1 MGTKVNIMDMQV
13 DLLTKETLKQEM
25 QNFLENETVNV
36 VHVISLD
43 YMDAYDKNEQVRES
57 LAHADLVLPG
67 EKAILTRHHVDVLET
82 GGMAVDYH
90 AVLELLSLV
99 NENNRTIYLVLRS
112 EKEAKMVYRFL
123 SEYIDRDQIVGVYAA
138 DGEVAEE
145 SLINDIIKLSEL
157 DEADHQMEM
166 ERIDL
171 YKLAENCVQMMQV
184 TAEKQG
190 IRLTLQ
196 GESTMAMAN
205 KGLMDEVFYNLCSNA
220 IRYNKP
226 GGSVT
231 VTVGTK
237 DERPFLSVAD
247 TGIGIPKECQERVF
261 ERFYRVDKSRSKS
274 TGGTGLGLAIVKH
287 IVAQHNAALHLDS
300 ELDEGTTIEIVF

>member
-36 VHVISLD
+36 AHVISLD

-145 SLINDIIKLSEL
+145 SLINDINMKLPDIVLLS
-157 DEADHQMEM
+157 M
-166 ERIDL
+166 
-171 YKLAENCVQMMQV
+171 
-184 TAEKQG
+184 
-190 IRLTLQ
+190 
-196 GESTMAMAN
+196 ESTEQEEWLENNRAKVN
-205 KGLMDEVFYNLCSNA
+205 TKLCVVL
-220 IRYNKP
+220 
-226 GGSVT
+226 GSVMPLLFR
-231 VTVGTK
+231 
-237 DERPFLSVAD
+237 ENVAV
-247 TGIGIPKECQERVF
+247 PKWL
-261 ERFYRVDKSRSKS
+261 KK
-274 TGGTGLGLAIVKH
+274 
-287 IVAQHNAALHLDS
+287 LHLGSVYRWFLVMPYSHSLRRRIFHRKMD
-300 ELDEGTTIEIVF
+300 DYNTKKKFRR

>member
-36 VHVISLD
+36 AHVISLD
-43 YMDAYDKNEQVRES
+43 YMDAYDKNELVRES

-90 AVLELLSLV
+90 AELELLSLA

-123 SEYIDRDQIVGVYAA
+123 SEYIDRDQIVGIYVA

-145 SLINDIIKLSEL
+145 SLINDINMKLPDIVL
-157 DEADHQMEM
+157 
-166 ERIDL
+166 
-171 YKLAENCVQMMQV
+171 
-184 TAEKQG
+184 
-190 IRLTLQ
+190 
-196 GESTMAMAN
+196 
-205 KGLMDEVFYNLCSNA
+205 
-220 IRYNKP
+220 
-226 GGSVT
+226 
-231 VTVGTK
+231 
-237 DERPFLSVAD
+237 
-247 TGIGIPKECQERVF
+247 
-261 ERFYRVDKSRSKS
+261 FYRWRAQSRRS
-274 TGGTGLGLAIVKH
+274 GLRITVRR
-287 IVAQHNAALHLDS
+287 
-300 ELDEGTTIEIVF
+300 

>member
-36 VHVISLD
+36 AHVISLD
-43 YMDAYDKNEQVRES
+43 YMDAYDKNELVRES

-90 AVLELLSLV
+90 AELELLSLA

-123 SEYIDRDQIVGVYAA
+123 SEYIDRDQIVGIYVA

-145 SLINDIIKLSEL
+145 SLINDINMKLPDIVLLS
-157 DEADHQMEM
+157 M
-166 ERIDL
+166 
-171 YKLAENCVQMMQV
+171 
-184 TAEKQG
+184 
-190 IRLTLQ
+190 
-196 GESTMAMAN
+196 ESTEQEEW
-205 KGLMDEVFYNLCSNA
+205 L
-220 IRYNKP
+220 
-226 GGSVT
+226 GSVMPLLFREN
-231 VTVGTK
+231 VPV
-237 DERPFLSVAD
+237 
-247 TGIGIPKECQERVF
+247 PKWL
-261 ERFYRVDKSRSKS
+261 KK
-274 TGGTGLGLAIVKH
+274 
-287 IVAQHNAALHLDS
+287 LHLGGVYRWFLVMPYSHSLRRRIFHRKMD
-300 ELDEGTTIEIVF
+300 DYNTKKKFRR

>member
-36 VHVISLD
+36 AHVISLD
-43 YMDAYDKNEQVRES
+43 YMDAYDKNELVRES

-90 AVLELLSLV
+90 AELELLSLA

-123 SEYIDRDQIVGVYAA
+123 SEYIDRDQIVGIYVA

-145 SLINDIIKLSEL
+145 SLINDINMKLPDIVLLS
-157 DEADHQMEM
+157 M
-166 ERIDL
+166 
-171 YKLAENCVQMMQV
+171 
-184 TAEKQG
+184 
-190 IRLTLQ
+190 
-196 GESTMAMAN
+196 ESTEQEEWLENNRAKVNTKLCVVIGSVMPLLFREN
-205 KGLMDEVFYNLCSNA
+205 VPVPKWLKNYIWEVFTAGFLVMPYSHSLRRRIFHRKMDDYN
-220 IRYNKP
+220 
-226 GGSVT
+226 
-231 VTVGTK
+231 TK
-237 DERPFLSVAD
+237 KKFR
-247 TGIGIPKECQERVF
+247 R
-261 ERFYRVDKSRSKS
+261 
-274 TGGTGLGLAIVKH
+274 
-287 IVAQHNAALHLDS
+287 
-300 ELDEGTTIEIVF
+300 

>member
-145 SLINDIIKLSEL
+145 SLINDINMKLPDIVLLS
-157 DEADHQMEM
+157 M
-166 ERIDL
+166 
-171 YKLAENCVQMMQV
+171 
-184 TAEKQG
+184 
-190 IRLTLQ
+190 
-196 GESTMAMAN
+196 ESTEQEEWLENNRAKVNTKLCVVIGSVMPLLFREN
-205 KGLMDEVFYNLCSNA
+205 VPVPKWLKNYIWEVFTA
-220 IRYNKP
+220 
-226 GGSVT
+226 G
-231 VTVGTK
+231 
-237 DERPFLSVAD
+237 FW
-247 TGIGIPKECQERVF
+247 
-261 ERFYRVDKSRSKS
+261 
-274 TGGTGLGLAIVKH
+274 
-287 IVAQHNAALHLDS
+287 
-300 ELDEGTTIEIVF
+300 